1 MQSIKLSGASLKQG
15 FKYPLIL
22 LLMAL
27 FHVSTAWALSLDEAK
42 DSGLVGE
49 QRNGYLGIVVSGPSA
64 QVKSLV
70 EDINNKRRAV
80 YQQIAQRNG
89 TSLETVTALAGK
101 KAIKKTRAGNY
112 VRGADDG
119 WQKK

>member
-1 MQSIKLSGASLKQG
+1 MQFIKLSGVSLKHG

-22 LLMAL
+22 LLVAL
-27 FHVSTAWALSLDEAK
+27 FDVSTAWALSLDEAK
-42 DSGLVGE
+42 DAGLVGE

-70 EDINNKRRAV
+70 EDINSKRRDV

-89 TSLETVTALAGK
+89 TSLEAVTALAGK
-101 KAIKKTRAGNY
+101 KAIEKTSAGNY
-112 VRGADDG
+112 VQGTDDG
-119 WQKK
+119 WYKK

>member
-1 MQSIKLSGASLKQG
+1 MQFIKRSGASLKQG
-15 FKYPLIL
+15 LKYPVIL
-22 LLMAL
+22 LLL
-27 FHVSTAWALSLDEAK
+27 VFFNVSTAWALSLDEAK

-49 QRNGYLGIVVSGPSA
+49 QRNGYLGIVVSSPSA

-70 EDINNKRRAV
+70 EDINSKRRDV

-89 TSLETVTALAGK
+89 TSVEAVTALAGK
-101 KAIKKTRAGNY
+101 KAIEKTSAGNY
-112 VRGADDG
+112 VQGANDG